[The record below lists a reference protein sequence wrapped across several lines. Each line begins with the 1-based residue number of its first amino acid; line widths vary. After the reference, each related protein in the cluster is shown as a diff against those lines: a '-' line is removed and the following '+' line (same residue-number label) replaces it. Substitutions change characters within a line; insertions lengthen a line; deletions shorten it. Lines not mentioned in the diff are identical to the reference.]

1 MITFSTFS
9 RNGLNPSNTG
19 AGAKLVDFIHRH
31 RYLRFGLKGLLLFL
45 LRFTAV
51 LPLHNEGVQ
60 P

>member
-9 RNGLNPSNTG
+9 RNWLIRGNGG
-19 AGAKLVDFIHRH
+19 AGANLVDVVQR
-31 RYLRFGLKGLLLFL
+31 RSDLRVGLKGPLLFL